1 MDTAAPLP
9 SAPQDESCLISI
21 LKTKLPLEL
30 LLRLADFLDDDS
42 LLQLRLTCRDLERVL
57 FHVFVKRF
65 FSRRDVGFR
74 PSSLRLLCD
83 IADDPRFAPY
93 VEAIAIR
100 YVHNVNREL
109 CAVFSSGAD
118 KDLLEKAFSNLP
130 NLRTIILRYPSSS
143 PNSNVFSLD
152 VRMYRVTA
160 YAISRTNLDLD
171 AFMIEEIGGPGGG
184 LNLLGLEI
192 PDADRAIYE
201 SGLHRVKSLA
211 LALSP
216 RIGAHQTL
224 TNFLR
229 PFTNLRFLRINLDRQ
244 HPGSC
249 RELMKPMFVP
259 PLPNLST
266 VRELQLGKMMV
277 MPQTLVA
284 TINAFAPNLESLT
297 LYRLGLFDEAG
308 HWGPSTPFNNGVAP
322 YNPSVHSSQWAYAFS
337 HMAANPDLRNLAR
350 FNAKFLTERATKSF
364 VSFRLADATSPRGY
378 KDMTWCSFRGSD
390 FHAFARNTISQLY
403 IPPLPP
409 VVPLP
414 VHQDDEDDLD
424 DEEDGEGIS
433 EDEDT
438 DMAAQ

>member
-1 MDTAAPLP
+1 MIDKLAMLYR
-9 SAPQDESCLISI
+9 SPQDESCLISI

-30 LLRLADFLDDDS
+30 LLRLTDFLDRDS
-42 LLQLRLTCRDLERVL
+42 LLQLRLSCRDLERVL
-57 FHVFVKRF
+57 FHIFVKRF
-65 FSRRDVGFR
+65 FSRRDIR
-74 PSSLRLLCD
+74 PY
-83 IADDPRFAPY
+83 I
-93 VEAIAIR
+93 ETIAIR
-100 YVHNVNREL
+100 YVHNVDRDL

-118 KDLLEKAFSNLP
+118 KDLLEKAFSRLP

-171 AFMIEEIGGPGGG
+171 AFMVEESGGPGGG
-184 LNLLGLEI
+184 LNLLGLEL
-192 PDADRAIYE
+192 PDAERAIYE

-229 PFTNLRFLRINLDRQ
+229 PFTNLSFLRINLDRS

-277 MPQTLVA
+277 TPQTLVA

-308 HWGPSTPFNNGVAP
+308 HWGTGTPFDNGVAP
-322 YNPSVHSSQWAYAFS
+322 TTLP
-337 HMAANPDLRNLAR
+337 NLAR

-409 VVPLP
+409 IVPLP
-414 VHQDDEDDLD
+414 VHQDDEDDED
-424 DEEDGEGIS
+424 DEDDGDGLS
-433 EDEDT
+433 EDEDI